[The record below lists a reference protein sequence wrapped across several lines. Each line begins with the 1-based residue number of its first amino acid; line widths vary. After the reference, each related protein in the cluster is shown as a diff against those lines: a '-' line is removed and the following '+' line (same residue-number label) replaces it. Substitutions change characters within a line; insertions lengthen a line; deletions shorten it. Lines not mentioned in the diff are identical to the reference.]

1 MNIYKLDTFCKF
13 AKKEQIS
20 DSDLLKA
27 VDAVI
32 QGNADANLG
41 SFLYKQ
47 RIARQGKGSS
57 SGYRVILCLR
67 FEDKA
72 FFLYGFP
79 KSERSNINDREL
91 LALKKQ
97 AKVLLS
103 LSKEIIRSLLDD
115 GVLVKIQAPEN
126 DNEKL

>member
-1 MNIYKLDTFCKF
+1 MHRAYAGEHKSLVQCLPD
-13 AKKEQIS
+13 AA
-20 DSDLLKA
+20 A
-27 VDAVI
+27 VLI
-32 QGNADANLG
+32 
-41 SFLYKQ
+41 
-47 RIARQGKGSS
+47 
-57 SGYRVILCLR
+57 
-67 FEDKA
+67 KA